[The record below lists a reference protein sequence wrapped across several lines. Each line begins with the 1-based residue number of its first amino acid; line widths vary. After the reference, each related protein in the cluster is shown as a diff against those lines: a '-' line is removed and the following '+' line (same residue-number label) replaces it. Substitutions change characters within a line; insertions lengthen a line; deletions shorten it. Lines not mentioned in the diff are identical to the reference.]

1 MAILLGHLFSNVI
14 VVDTPY
20 KHFACITASHNQAIM
35 VQGQSVELLVSDSG
49 SEIVWRELYRKQR
62 QSFIDRFFITLV
74 VSRTFPYFK
83 LISF

>member
-35 VQGQSVELLVSDSG
+35 VQGQSVELLVYYSG